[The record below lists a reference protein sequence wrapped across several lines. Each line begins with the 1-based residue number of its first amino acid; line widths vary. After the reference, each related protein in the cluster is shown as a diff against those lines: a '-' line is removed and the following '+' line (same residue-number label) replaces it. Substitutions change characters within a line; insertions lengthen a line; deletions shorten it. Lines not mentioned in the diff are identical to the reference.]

1 MTPDQ
6 FVREVQLRRERVP
19 SFEEYPFVLPV
30 LRGFESLP
38 LHPHVTFLIGENGTG
53 KSTLIEGIAVAFGLN
68 PEGGSRNF
76 SFGTRP
82 SHSALGEYLRLV
94 KGVHRP
100 RDSFFLRAESLFN
113 LATEIERL
121 DGEPGLGAPILPS
134 FGGVSLHEQSHGES
148 FLAVFRERFGG
159 NAFYLL
165 DEPEAALSPMRQ
177 IAMLRILHDLVG
189 AGSQFV
195 IATHS
200 PVLMAY
206 PDAWFYQ
213 LGSEGI
219 ARIEYQ
225 DTEHYQVTR
234 QFLAFPA
241 RMLKYLLDER

>member
-1 MTPDQ
+1 MTLDQ

-19 SFEEYPFVLPV
+19 SFDEYPFVLPV
-30 LRGFESLP
+30 LRDLTSLR
-38 LHPHVTFLIGENGTG
+38 LHPKVTFLIGENGSG

-82 SHSALGEYLRLV
+82 SHSVLGEYLRLV

-121 DGEPGLGAPILPS
+121 DGEPGLGASILPA
-134 FGGVSLHEQSHGES
+134 FGGISLHEQSHGES
-148 FLAVFRERFGG
+148 FLAVLRERFGG

-177 IAMLRILHDLVG
+177 IAMLRILHDLVR

-206 PDAWFYQ
+206 PEAWIYQ
-213 LGSEGI
+213 LGTEGI

-234 QFLAFPA
+234 QFLAYPA
-241 RMLKYLLDER
+241 RMLKYLLDEG

>member
-1 MTPDQ
+1 VTLDQ

-19 SFEEYPFVLPV
+19 SFDQYPFALPV
-30 LRGFESLP
+30 LRDLTSLP
-38 LHPHVTFLIGENGTG
+38 LHPKVTFLIGENGTG

-82 SHSALGEYLRLV
+82 SHSVLGEYLRLV

-121 DGEPGLGAPILPS
+121 DGEPGRGEPILPA
-134 FGGVSLHEQSHGES
+134 FGGISLHEQSHGES
-148 FLAVFRERFGG
+148 FLAVLRERFGG

-177 IAMLRILHDLVG
+177 IAMLRILHDLVR

-206 PDAWFYQ
+206 PEAWIYQ
-213 LGSEGI
+213 LGTEGI

-234 QFLAFPA
+234 QFLAYPT
-241 RMLKYLLDER
+241 RMLKYLLAEE

>member
-1 MTPDQ
+1 MTLDQ

-19 SFEEYPFVLPV
+19 SFDEYPFVLPA
-30 LRGFESLP
+30 LRDLTSLP
-38 LHPHVTFLIGENGTG
+38 LHPKVTFLIGENGSG

-82 SHSALGEYLRLV
+82 SHSVLGEYLRLV

-121 DGEPGLGAPILPS
+121 DDEPGLGAPILPA

-148 FLAVFRERFGG
+148 FLAVLRERFGG

-177 IAMLRILHDLVG
+177 IAMLRILHDLVR

-206 PDAWFYQ
+206 PEAWIYQ
-213 LGSEGI
+213 LGTEGI

-234 QFLAFPA
+234 QFLAYPA
-241 RMLKYLLDER
+241 RMLKYLLAEE

>member
-1 MTPDQ
+1 MTLDQ

-19 SFEEYPFVLPV
+19 SFDQYPFVLPV
-30 LRGFESLP
+30 LRDLTSLP
-38 LHPHVTFLIGENGTG
+38 LHPKVTFLIGENGSG
-53 KSTLIEGIAVAFGLN
+53 KSTLIEGVAVAFGLN

-82 SHSALGEYLRLV
+82 SHSVLGEYLRLV
-94 KGVHRP
+94 KGAHRP

-121 DGEPGLGAPILPS
+121 DSEPGRGAPILPA
-134 FGGVSLHEQSHGES
+134 FGGTSLHEQSHGES
-148 FLAVFRERFGG
+148 FLAVLRERFGG

-177 IAMLRILHDLVG
+177 IAMLRILHDLVR

-206 PDAWFYQ
+206 PDAWIYQ
-213 LGSEGI
+213 LGTEGI

-234 QFLAFPA
+234 QFLAYPA
-241 RMLKYLLDER
+241 RMLKYLLAEE